1 MSLVLTECP
10 VFINCAKTKL
20 SKYLLIIF
28 SFPPLCTPINIS
40 AIICC
45 LTFSLTLSLFIPF
58 FYLPIHISMI
68 GSHNC
73 HHLTKSCPCLFPT
86 FSISTYLVIH
96 LLLWSPIILSI
107 EVFSWWITLIS
118 ISINRNT
125 HTLFLF
131 FLFFFYYLWKRN
143 RSPYLYMT
151 HLLFLSTIHLFFFIL
166 PTHPTWPDLPILFT
180 FLSFCSPLCT
190 NNMLPTYPHPNNLL
204 R

>member
-20 SKYLLIIF
+20 SKYLLFIF

-131 FLFFFYYLWKRN
+131 FLFFF
-143 RSPYLYMT
+143 
-151 HLLFLSTIHLFFFIL
+151 LLSLEKEQIPLPIYDTPPLFIHHPFILLHFAHPSNLTRPTYSFHLFIFL
-166 PTHPTWPDLPILFT
+166 LTPLHQQYATHISTP
-180 FLSFCSPLCT
+180 
-190 NNMLPTYPHPNNLL
+190 
-204 R
+204 